1 MTAPRRQAK
10 FAQEIAV
17 TRATHGLYEGLMTVL
32 GECLGFMGSFP
43 CTPCSNPYRI
53 VDQSTVG
60 LISRFGKCQKMV
72 DPGLHRINIMTD
84 VIQSVDIKLQVVPI
98 PAQAVMTKDNAN
110 IMVESVLYWRVVD
123 PYIATF
129 LTSNVQAALVERTQT
144 TLRTI
149 IGVRTLQECIELR
162 ETIMHEVQNIIS
174 GPAREWGTEVES
186 ILIKDLRL
194 PAELMDSL
202 SAAAKQR
209 RLGESKVIAAEAEV
223 QAAQLMRK
231 ASDVLNSSAAL
242 QVRYLETV
250 KTMAAQAQQKV
261 IFVPL
266 GNDAASSLMQ
276 KVKVAGLPD
285 VRGGRH

>member
-1 MTAPRRQAK
+1 QAK

-32 GECLGFMGSFP
+32 GECLGFMGS
-43 CTPCSNPYRI
+43 S
-53 VDQSTVG
+53 
-60 LISRFGKCQKMV
+60 
-72 DPGLHRINIMTD
+72 GLHRINIMTD

-149 IGVRTLQECIELR
+149 IGQ
-162 ETIMHEVQNIIS
+162 TIMHEVQNIIS
-174 GPAREWGTEVES
+174 GPAKEWGT
-186 ILIKDLRL
+186 
-194 PAELMDSL
+194 ELMDSL
-202 SAAAKQR
+202 S
-209 RLGESKVIAAEAEV
+209 RLLNSVVWASC
-223 QAAQLMRK
+223 QLMRK